1 MFRRGLAFR
10 ELSRAFE
17 CYIDA
22 EAAPGQL
29 RWITFGADRDF
40 AAADI
45 DRGIAGGD
53 VGWETPMHA
62 VVFKEMRVGRD
73 GPEIVN
79 RNDLDVLAPGLV
91 QRAQDQPA
99 DAPKAV
105 DGDPNCHGLAPGLG
119 LLVIVPVAAFA

>member
-29 RWITFGADRDF
+29 RRITFGADCDF

-45 DRGIAGGD
+45 DPAVAGGD
-53 VGWETPMHA
+53 LTGKTAVNA
-62 VVFKEMRVGRD
+62 VVSEEMRVGRD
-73 GPEIVN
+73 RAEVVDRHN
-79 RNDLDVLAPGLV
+79 FDVRAPGLT
-91 QRAQDQPA
+91 
-99 DAPKAV
+99 
-105 DGDPNCHGLAPGLG
+105 
-119 LLVIVPVAAFA
+119 